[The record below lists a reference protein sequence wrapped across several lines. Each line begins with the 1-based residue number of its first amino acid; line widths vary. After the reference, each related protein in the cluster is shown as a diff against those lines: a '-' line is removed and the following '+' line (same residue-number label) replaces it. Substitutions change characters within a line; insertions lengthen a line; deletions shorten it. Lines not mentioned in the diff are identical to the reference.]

1 MRECFQEWDNI
12 ESKPS
17 ANRVCFLLFDR
28 STSVSMQ
35 LEAFGTAAAE
45 DRRKL
50 HAYPEAFCEFRDRA
64 LANCVGR
71 VIEAEHKQTKGAVT
85 RNFTYAKPAVAC
97 ARQRKLQTLAT
108 LDDPE
113 AMHWMVQHWADK
125 DHWKRV
131 LAHALQGYEVSR
143 LTIAQRHEKVG

>member
-1 MRECFQEWDNI
+1 MKECFHEWDNI
-12 ESKPS
+12 ERKPS

-35 LEAFGTAAAE
+35 LEAFGNAAAE
-45 DRRKL
+45 GQRKL
-50 HAYPEAFCEFRDRA
+50 HDYPEAFREVRDRA

-71 VIEAEHKQTKGAVT
+71 IIEAEHKQTRSAVT

-108 LDDPE
+108 LDDPQ
-113 AMHWMVQHWADK
+113 ALHWLVQHWSDK
-125 DHWKRV
+125 DHWKKV
-131 LAHALQGYEVSR
+131 LVHAVQGDEVSR
-143 LTIAQRHEKVG
+143 LTLAQRHEKVG